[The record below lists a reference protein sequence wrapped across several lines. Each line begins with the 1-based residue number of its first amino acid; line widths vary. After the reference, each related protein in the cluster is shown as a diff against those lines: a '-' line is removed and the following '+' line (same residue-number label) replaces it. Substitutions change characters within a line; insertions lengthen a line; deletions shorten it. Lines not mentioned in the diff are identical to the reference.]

1 LHSEHKVLIFGGLYY
16 VEVKKKNSRRKY
28 MNIQMKT
35 ALAIAAACILG
46 IAAVTGTYAGHY
58 GYGKMY
64 SMDLLHTAYKSNLKT
79 LVAAIDAAGLTET
92 LMNGGPFTIFAPT
105 DEAFA
110 ELPAGTLDD
119 LLKPENKD
127 ALANILT
134 YHVVPEKVMAYEV
147 FKLRSAPTVNGQEI
161 SITNDDGIKVEDANV
176 TQFDLLAKNGVIHKI
191 DKVMLPN

>member
-1 LHSEHKVLIFGGLYY
+1 MK
-16 VEVKKKNSRRKY
+16 
-28 MNIQMKT
+28 IQIKT
-35 ALAIAAACILG
+35 TLAIAAACILG

-64 SMDLLHTAYKSNLKT
+64 SMDLVHTAYKSNLKT

-92 LMNGGPFTIFAPT
+92 LMNGGPYTIFAPT

-110 ELPAGTLDD
+110 NLPAGTLDD

-134 YHVVPEKVMAYEV
+134 YHVVPGKVMAYEV
-147 FKLRSAPTVNGQEI
+147 FKLRSAATVNGEEVT
-161 SITNDDGIKVEDANV
+161 ITNDEGIKVDDANV
-176 TQFDLLAKNGVIHKI
+176 TRFDILAKNGVIHTI
-191 DKVMLPN
+191 DKVMIPKS

>member
-1 LHSEHKVLIFGGLYY
+1 
-16 VEVKKKNSRRKY
+16 
-28 MNIQMKT
+28 MNLQMKT
-35 ALAIAAACILG
+35 ILTIAAACILG
-46 IAAVTGTYAGHY
+46 MAAVTGTYAGHY

-64 SMDLLHTAYKSNLKT
+64 SMDLVHTAYKSNLKT

-92 LMNGGPFTIFAPT
+92 LMNGGPYTIFAPT

-134 YHVVPEKVMAYEV
+134 YHVVPGKVMAYEV
-147 FKLRSAPTVNGQEI
+147 FKLRSAATVNGEEVT
-161 SITNDDGIKVEDANV
+161 ITNDEGIKVDDANV
-176 TQFDLLAKNGVIHKI
+176 TRFDILAKNGVIHTI
-191 DKVMLPN
+191 DKVMIPES

>member
-1 LHSEHKVLIFGGLYY
+1 
-16 VEVKKKNSRRKY
+16 
-28 MNIQMKT
+28 MNLQKRMTLTI
-35 ALAIAAACILG
+35 IAACIIG

-64 SMDLLHTAYKSNLKT
+64 SMDIVHTAYKSNLKT

-119 LLKPENKD
+119 LLMPENKD

-134 YHVVPEKVMAYEV
+134 
-147 FKLRSAPTVNGQEI
+147 
-161 SITNDDGIKVEDANV
+161 
-176 TQFDLLAKNGVIHKI
+176 
-191 DKVMLPN
+191 

>member
-1 LHSEHKVLIFGGLYY
+1 MNLQRKTLI
-16 VEVKKKNSRRKY
+16 S
-28 MNIQMKT
+28 
-35 ALAIAAACILG
+35 IAAAMLLA

-64 SMDLLHTAYKSNLKT
+64 SMDLVHTAYKSNLKT

-92 LMNGGPFTIFAPT
+92 LMNNGPFTIFAPT

-127 ALANILT
+127 ALINILT
-134 YHVVPEKVMAYEV
+134 YHVVPGKVMAYEV
-147 FKLRSAPTVNGQEI
+147 FKLRSAATVNGEEVT
-161 SITNDDGIKVEDANV
+161 ITNDEGIKVDDANV
-176 TQFDLLAKNGVIHKI
+176 TRFDILAKNGVIHTI
-191 DKVMLPN
+191 DKVIIPNS